1 MAGQLG
7 SALIVQVGD
16 GASPEVFTTVA
27 GLRTKSMTLAK
38 DTVDISDS
46 DSLNKWRELLA
57 GAAIK
62 SASFSGDGV
71 FKDSASEETVRAN
84 FTADSLNNYQVVVP
98 DFGTF
103 AGAFVVSQLEYNG
116 EHDGAVQYSFS
127 LESGGEVTFTAA

>member
-27 GLRTKSMTLAK
+27 GLRTKAMRFAK
-38 DTVDISDS
+38 DQVNITDS

-62 SASFSGDGV
+62 TASFSGDGV
-71 FKDSASEETVRAN
+71 FKDSASEETIRGN
-84 FTADSLNNYQVVVP
+84 FAADSIDNYQIVVP

-103 AGAFVVSQLEYNG
+103 AGPFTLSQLEYNG
-116 EHDGAVQYSFS
+116 EHDDAVQYSFG
-127 LESGGEVTFTAA
+127 LESAGEVTFAPA